1 MDPLVYRIAPAVAAF
16 NITALI
22 WLVSELR
29 IMIRNRGGTGE
40 NLDMGSRVWVV
51 ALIGMGL
58 GAAVALAWQ
67 GSGPLAGWWPVAV
80 GLLIALSGIALRQ
93 WSVAT
98 LGAFFTT
105 AVEVQAHH
113 RIIDTGP
120 YTRLRHPSYSG
131 ALLTG
136 VGMALALGS
145 WLGCIVAAALALAG
159 IVQRILVEERA
170 LASRLGPA
178 WTAFARHRHR
188 LIPLV
193 W

>member
-1 MDPLVYRIAPAVAAF
+1 MGMGAAF
-16 NITALI
+16 
-22 WLVSELR
+22 
-29 IMIRNRGGTGE
+29 
-40 NLDMGSRVWVV
+40 
-51 ALIGMGL
+51 
-58 GAAVALAWQ
+58 ALAWQ
-67 GSGPLAGWWPVAV
+67 GSGRLGGWWPVAA
-80 GLLIALSGIALRQ
+80 GLLVALSGIALRQ
-93 WSVAT
+93 WAVAT

-120 YTRLRHPSYSG
+120 YTWLRHPSYSG
-131 ALLTG
+131 ALLTV
-136 VGMALALGS
+136 VGMSLALGS
-145 WLGCIVAAALALAG
+145 WPGCIVAAALALAG

-178 WTAFARHRHR
+178 WIAFARHRRR